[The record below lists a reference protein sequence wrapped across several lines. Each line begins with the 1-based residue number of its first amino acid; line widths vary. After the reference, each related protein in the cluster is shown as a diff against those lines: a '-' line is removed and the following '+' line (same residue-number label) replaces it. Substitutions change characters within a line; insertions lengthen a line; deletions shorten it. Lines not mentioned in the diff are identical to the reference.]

1 MNYMYIEGCRVET
14 DMSISERVE
23 QFKSMNDYAQVEFA
37 AHNPVEMAHLLRSVG
52 S

>member
-1 MNYMYIEGCRVET
+1 MYIEGCRVET
-14 DMSISERVE
+14 DMTVLDRIELFR
-23 QFKSMNDYAQVEFA
+23 SMNDEGQVMFA